1 MRLENI
7 RGKSNIENFI
17 SDREKEINIKT
28 KAKVTSVTDD
38 AQKLTPSCSHTK
50 NTCSDSTVNSA
61 EDPLPSNEKN
71 SNLNTLSD
79 DFLAVQGPSKN
90 QKNHLEVPET
100 VTVRHYSYHNGKPE
114 QESDILVQVQT
125 TLSQNEVTSVNAD
138 TIDESKDHELKL
150 KGKNFKHDEYLAE
163 PGTSSTSTVHE
174 SPNKIKKD
182 VVKDYEYWKHLYL
195 KTFFSSGIGART
207 REKFEYYL
215 KKMKEAKLNGIAED
229 EEKNFTYWYR
239 LFMDRYLSD
248 RIDDECKEDL
258 EYFHQMMKE
267 TKTD

>member
-1 MRLENI
+1 MDFYNCNQCGSKFSKLNLHRVDDKLKKNVSIFKDTFDKLNIINPKFCRNCQKTWMRLENI

-61 EDPLPSNEKN
+61 EDPFPSNEKN

-114 QESDILVQVQT
+114 QESDI
-125 TLSQNEVTSVNAD
+125 
-138 TIDESKDHELKL
+138 
-150 KGKNFKHDEYLAE
+150 G
-163 PGTSSTSTVHE
+163 
-174 SPNKIKKD
+174 
-182 VVKDYEYWKHLYL
+182 
-195 KTFFSSGIGART
+195 R
-207 REKFEYYL
+207 
-215 KKMKEAKLNGIAED
+215 
-229 EEKNFTYWYR
+229 FTYYDTHT
-239 LFMDRYLSD
+239 L
-248 RIDDECKEDL
+248 
-258 EYFHQMMKE
+258 
-267 TKTD
+267 